1 MNTKLKVGTDG
12 KLKIG
17 LFGFGCVG
25 QGFYEILTKHAL
37 DNIQL
42 AAICVKERGK
52 NRPLPESRFVFDKD
66 AILENPE
73 IGVVVELI
81 SDADEAFEI
90 VSVALKR
97 GLIVISAN
105 KKMLAEHLY
114 ELIELQQL
122 YNGKLLY
129 EASCCGSIPII
140 RTLEDFF
147 AYEEVSK
154 IKGIFNGS
162 SNYILTKISQDGLS
176 YDTALGQAQDLG
188 FAEADPTL
196 DVGGFDALNKLCVI
210 TMHAFG
216 IAIHP
221 HNVFNYGIQSL
232 EAVDNNFAA
241 AKQWKLKQVAYA
253 SVLGNGQLLAYV
265 MPQFVEE
272 DEELYGVDE
281 EFNAV
286 LLEAAFSGR
295 QFLKGKGA
303 GSHPTGA
310 AVFSDFRAVLDG
322 YTYRYAKSS
331 TAYAGLDNQVTIKV
345 YARAKDAK
353 SLDALSFKG
362 NLEKGKIEGYAY
374 VIGET
379 TLDALIDEKLALE
392 KENIFI
398 AALPDRHQKFVKEAD
413 LEAVE
418 VAKQ

>member
-1 MNTKLKVGTDG
+1 MNTKLKIGADG
-12 KLKIG
+12 KLKVG

-25 QGFYEILTKHAL
+25 QGFYEILTKHAMESV
-37 DNIQL
+37 DI
-42 AAICVKERGK
+42 AAICVKESGK
-52 NRPLPESRFVFDKD
+52 KRPLPESKFVFDKD
-66 AILENPE
+66 IILNNPE
-73 IGVVVELI
+73 IGLIVELI

-90 VSVALKR
+90 VSLALKK
-97 GLIVISAN
+97 GLTVISAN

-122 YNGKLLY
+122 YNGNLLY

-176 YDTALGQAQDLG
+176 YDTALAQAQDLG

-216 IAIHP
+216 VAIHP
-221 HNVFNYGIQSL
+221 NDVFNYGIQNL
-232 EAVDNNFAA
+232 KPVDNHFAA
-241 AKQWKLKQVAYA
+241 TKQWKLKQIAFA
-253 SVLGNGQLLAYV
+253 RVLGDGQLLAYV
-265 MPQFVEE
+265 MPQFVEGE
-272 DEELYGVDE
+272 EELYTVAE

-286 LLEAAFSGR
+286 LLDAAFSGR

-303 GSHPTGA
+303 GAHPTGA
-310 AVFSDFRAVLDG
+310 AVFSDFKAVLDG

-331 TAYAGLDNQVTIKV
+331 AAYAGLNNQTTIKV
-345 YARAKDAK
+345 YARAESSEILE
-353 SLDALSFKG
+353 SLGFKVT
-362 NLEKGKIEGYAY
+362 LERGKIEEYAY
-374 VIGET
+374 VIGE
-379 TLDALIDEKLALE
+379 IDMERLKHVQPVLE

-398 AALPDRHQKFVKEAD
+398 AALPEWEQDFSKEVS
-413 LEAVE
+413 LEAVA
-418 VAKQ
+418 VAKE